1 MKYSIICS
9 LFTILVL
16 TGCHREEIEIVKD
29 NSENSNLT
37 KSADESY
44 YWHNGEKVFLTP
56 MDDKFYILYDSSNE
70 AVLRSEG
77 LNNGLNTPSQELIL
91 SSKIVPYNHPGKSNV
106 QIANRHYRW
115 NVILGDATSIETII
129 PDIVYVGRYFTN
141 SDGKEVGLSHLF
153 YVKLKKESDLQ
164 KLEKLAESHNVEIIG
179 NNEYMPLWF
188 TLACSKES
196 SGNSLEMANLFYESN
211 LFASCQPDLLCN
223 DELSIVNDPYYD
235 NQWHLHNTLYHG
247 IDINFEAA
255 RSITTGDPDIIV
267 AVMDQG
273 VQLDHPDLNIFN
285 ISYDSETG
293 QSPSNVYGNHGTR
306 CAGLISAKT
315 NNGIGVA
322 SIAPSC
328 KVMSVS
334 NSLAASPDSRQK
346 RADGINFARLNGAS
360 VISNSWGSSVPYQII
375 DDAISYALTLGRN
388 GLGCVVVFSSGND
401 WSNSVGY
408 PANSH
413 SDIITVGAV
422 EKNGSRANFSNYGVD
437 LDIVAPGSDIG
448 YTTTTG
454 SAYVSGISGTSFSC
468 PLVAG
473 VAALILSV
481 NSSLTQKEVA
491 DIIETTAKKC
501 GQYSYA
507 ISAGRTNGGWNN
519 EMGYGLVDAYAAVLK
534 AMDNETTY
542 FNDKYVNADAIIYGN
557 DIFSENVTVSNNA
570 SLIFKIKNEANI
582 NGDFIINKGSS
593 FEISGN

>member
-115 NVILGDATSIETII
+115 NVILSDATSIETII

-211 LFASCQPDLLCN
+211 LFASCQPDLLCD

-235 NQWHLHNTLYHG
+235 NQWHLHNTSYPG

-255 RSITTGDPDIIV
+255 RSITTGNPDIIV

-285 ISYDSETG
+285 ISYDSEKG

-346 RADGINFARLNGAS
+346 RADGINFAVNNGAS
-360 VISNSWGSSVPYQII
+360 VISNSWGSSVHYQII
-375 DDAISYALTLGRN
+375 EDAISNALTTGRN
-388 GLGCVVVFSSGND
+388 GKGCVVVFSSGND
-401 WSNSVGY
+401 CSNSVGY
-408 PANSH
+408 PANSNPY
-413 SDIITVGAV
+413 IIAVGAV
-422 EKNGSRANFSNYGVD
+422 SRTGNRASFSNYGAA
-437 LDIVAPGSDIG
+437 LDVVAPGENIG
-448 YTTTTG
+448 YTTDLNNKYI
-454 SAYVSGISGTSFSC
+454 SNISGTSFSC

-473 VAALILSV
+473 TAALILSV
-481 NSSLTQKEVA
+481 NPNLTQREVA
-491 DIIETTAKKC
+491 NIIERTARKI
-501 GQYSYA
+501 GGYNYQLTSSYK
-507 ISAGRTNGGWNN
+507 NGTWNN
-519 EMGYGLVDAYAAVLK
+519 EMGYGLVDAYAAVTA
-534 AMDNETTY
+534 AMGGDTTY
-542 FNDKYVNADAIIYGN
+542 FNNRQVISDTEIYGN
-557 DIFSENVTVSNNA
+557 YISSESVTVSGNA
-570 SLIFKIKNEANI
+570 DLIFDAKYNI
-582 NGDFIINKGSS
+582 QINRDFTVNGTCL
-593 FEISGN
+593 FEID